1 MLRCSLRS
9 ALAGSVLAVTS
20 LFWLPL
26 PPASAAEAQVQLRCD
41 GALIDARGVAQLKRT
56 TSRLAFSLGLEA
68 EAPDA
73 DAALGVLQ
81 QRLVVV
87 RQALKRLEVN
97 DLRVGSP
104 SSWSRAAEPGRPPV
118 AQVSLQ
124 VRGELAPQRLQALVR
139 EVGRLPGVQLSPV
152 TTQADPRG
160 DAAARRSLLRDA
172 FADARRQA
180 EELAAVA
187 GFSRVTPL
195 ELRLDGM
202 EQPMPWRA
210 MADASP
216 QGFNPDELPLPIN
229 RVGMGVSFC
238 AT

>member
-1 MLRCSLRS
+1 MVRSSLRS
-9 ALAGSVLAVTS
+9 VLAGSVLAATS

-26 PPASAAEAQVQLRCD
+26 PPATAAEAQVQLRCD
-41 GALIDARGVAQLKRT
+41 GALIDARGTAQLKRA
-56 TSRLAFSLGLEA
+56 TSRLEFSLGLEA
-68 EAPDA
+68 EAPDSE
-73 DAALGVLQ
+73 AALRVLQ

-87 RQALKRLEVN
+87 RQVLKRLEVN
-97 DLRVGSP
+97 DLRVSSP
-104 SSWSRAAEPGRPPV
+104 TSWSRASDPGRPAV
-118 AQVSLQ
+118 AQASLQ
-124 VRGELAPQRLQALVR
+124 VRGVLAPQRLQALVG

-160 DAAARRSLLRDA
+160 DAAARRLLLRDA

-180 EELAAVA
+180 QELAAVA

-195 ELRLDGM
+195 QLRLDGM
-202 EQPMPWRA
+202 ERPMPLRA

-216 QGFNPDELPLPIN
+216 EGFNPDELPLPID